1 MGISDPFQL
10 KPTYWETPPTFPP
23 ATTTAINP
31 DKENR
36 GNASMWG
43 YPGGSKPTGRFYEQ
57 RVSSA
62 QKRRGLATNN
72 KFKSPQS
79 VCGKAAFQNGR
90 HSDPEGHYSPQRL
103 HGQTGLKGCLLFRA
117 SGRRRQEVS
126 QVRVGRQSVRV
137 HMPSIWPHK
146 CTLDIH
152 KAVQT
157 SSSIFTTTGSP
168 LSDVSGRQASSR
180 QLSRGSQG
188 AFQPL
193 SEADHFLGIHHQLE
207 ENCPGTNADNRIS
220 GVYYQLNRDDSI
232 SLPGQ
237 VKQLDHRMQETAFQ
251 SADKTEKPVS
261 CDWADDVSNISCT
274 PSPPTLQKIAIL
286 EKRGFGPPPLIRV
299 FNPAESRFDGGS
311 ALVVQQ
317 PEEVEWPP
325 NTPNN
330 PSNDTGNRCFQ
341 YGVGSILSSMEPE
354 DRGVMEPKGVETPH
368 QLQRTSGC
376 LDCPADL
383 CKHPQGCTCSHQ
395 DGQHF
400 SSSLYKSHGRG
411 TLSRAVPD
419 SDKYVELVLGSRS
432 DNLGR
437 TSTRNPECHGRL
449 RVQEQ
454 EGPVRVGVKPSRL
467 LEDCGSQGR
476 MPG

>member
-1 MGISDPFQL
+1 MTKAAKLISKASSDRGDPKRKYPQGRTF
-10 KPTYWETPPTFPP
+10 KPKSPLFCHGRMASYGGASNRPAFNPYGQRSQPPRGRGKYQSPRAPNSIFSRLGP
-23 ATTTAINP
+23 ATTSYT
-31 DKENR
+31 
-36 GNASMWG
+36 
-43 YPGGSKPTGRFYEQ
+43 
-57 RVSSA
+57 
-62 QKRRGLATNN
+62 
-72 KFKSPQS
+72 QS
-79 VCGKAAFQNGR
+79 
-90 HSDPEGHYSPQRL
+90 
-103 HGQTGLKGCLLFRA
+103 
-117 SGRRRQEVS
+117 
-126 QVRVGRQSVRV
+126 
-137 HMPSIWPHK
+137 
-146 CTLDIH
+146 
-152 KAVQT
+152 
-157 SSSIFTTTGSP
+157 
-168 LSDVSGRQASSR
+168 
-180 QLSRGSQG
+180 
-188 AFQPL
+188 
-193 SEADHFLGIHHQLE
+193 
-207 ENCPGTNADNRIS
+207 NCPGTNADNRIS

-251 SADKTEKPVS
+251 SADNTEKPVS
-261 CDWADDVSNISCT
+261 RDWADDVSNISCT
-274 PSPPTLQKIAIL
+274 PSPPTLQKIAIS

-299 FNPAESRFDGGS
+299 FNPAEPRFDGGS

-395 DGQHF
+395 DRQHF

-454 EGPVRVGVKPSRL
+454 EGPVRVGVKPSCL

-476 MPG
+476 MPGRSICLPPVSQTSNILQLEARPRCVSSRRSRSRLKQDKRVYLPPLFV